1 MSNENKKTFADIGV
15 SPNFVKALNEDGIYN
30 PTKIQE
36 DAIPQIKDGKNLVG
50 ISRTGSGKTVA
61 FSVPV
66 LEKIERTGKIQVL
79 VLSPTRELANQISIE
94 MRKFCKHS
102 PCNIT
107 TIFGGVAINPQMDKL
122 AHSEV
127 VVGTPGRL
135 LDHLERGTMD
145 LSNIRTVV
153 LDEADK
159 MVEMGFIEDIE
170 RILSTTPNEK
180 QMLLFGATISTEVDN
195 IKRRH
200 MPDSVVAE
208 AEKHVKQ
215 ELLKQYYYNTQMNEK
230 FSLLVHLL
238 KKDEVFRAIV
248 FCSTRNTVDLV
259 TRNLKNQ
266 GVKAEMIHGKL
277 SQNQRLRAI
286 DNFNKGRP
294 NILIAS
300 SVAARGLDIKDVTHV
315 FNYDLSQDAQEYVHR
330 VGRTARAGEQGV
342 AITLLCQHD
351 FGVFNEIIDR
361 YKIPVDELPLEEFK
375 KLRFEVRNYDSRGN
389 GRGRSFGGPR
399 RQGGYR
405 GRGGHSSGRGQGR
418 SGSGRSSN
426 GGFRGRGPS
435 RSNSGNNQSGENR
448 AQRSY

>member
-1 MSNENKKTFADIGV
+1 MSNENKITFADIGV

-36 DAIPQIKDGKNLVG
+36 DAIPLIRSNKNLVG
-50 ISRTGSGKTVA
+50 ISRTGSGKTLA

-66 LEKIERTGKIQVL
+66 LEKIERTGKVQVL
-79 VLSPTRELANQISIE
+79 VLSPTRELAVQISEE
-94 MRKFCKHS
+94 MGKFSKYQR
-102 PCNIT
+102 CNIT
-107 TIFGGVAINPQMDKL
+107 TIYGGVAINPQMDRL
-122 AHSEV
+122 QNTEV

-145 LSNIRTVV
+145 LSNVRTVV

-170 RILSTTPNEK
+170 RILSTTPTEK

-200 MPDSVVAE
+200 MPGSVVAE
-208 AEKHVKQ
+208 AEKHVEQ
-215 ELLKQYYYNTQMNEK
+215 ELLKQYYYNIQMNEK
-230 FSLLVHLL
+230 FSLLVHMLR
-238 KKDEVFRAIV
+238 KDEVFRAIV
-248 FCSTRNTVDLV
+248 FCSTRNTVELI
-259 TRNLKNQ
+259 TRNLKNN

-286 DNFNKGRP
+286 ENFNKGRP

-342 AITLLCQHD
+342 AITLLCQND
-351 FGVFNEIIDR
+351 FGVFNEIIER
-361 YKIPVDELPLEEFK
+361 YKIPVEELPLEEFK
-375 KLRFEVRNYDSRGN
+375 KLRFEVRDPNSRDS

-399 RQGGYR
+399 RSGGYR
-405 GRGGHSSGRGQGR
+405 GRGGQSSGRGQSE
-418 SGSGRSSN
+418 SGGQGRSSN
-426 GGFRGRGPS
+426 GFRGPR
-435 RSNSGNNQSGENR
+435 RNSGSRENR
-448 AQRSY
+448 IERSY

>member
-1 MSNENKKTFADIGV
+1 MSNENKITFADIGV
-15 SPNFVKALNEDGIYN
+15 KPEFVKALNEDGIYN

-36 DAIPQIKDGKNLVG
+36 DAIPQIRDGRNLVG

-66 LEKIERTGKIQVL
+66 LEKIERNEKIQVL

-94 MRKFCKHS
+94 MRKFSKHY

-107 TIFGGVAINPQMDKL
+107 TIFGGVAIQPQMDKL

-145 LSNIRTVV
+145 LSNIRTVI

-170 RILSTTPNEK
+170 RILSTTPTEK

-208 AEKHVKQ
+208 AEKHVEQ
-215 ELLKQYYYNTQMNEK
+215 ELLKQYYYNVEMNQK
-230 FSLLVHLL
+230 FSLLVHML

-259 TRNLKNQ
+259 TRNLKSQ

-277 SQNQRLRAI
+277 SQNQRLRSI

-294 NILIAS
+294 NILVAS

-342 AITLLCQHD
+342 AITLLCQKD
-351 FGVFNEIIDR
+351 FGVFGEIIDK
-361 YKIPVDELPLEEFK
+361 YKIPVEELPLEEFK
-375 KLRFEVRNYDSRGN
+375 KLRFEVRDYDSRSS

-399 RQGGYR
+399 RSGGYQGRGGSSSGGYR
-405 GRGGHSSGRGQGR
+405 GRSS
-418 SGSGRSSN
+418 
-426 GGFRGRGPS
+426 S
-435 RSNSGNNQSGENR
+435 RPSNSRNNAGENR
-448 AQRSY
+448 SERSY